1 VHEPIRKIVL
11 KDGTVRYRLV
21 VDVGHDGTGRRRQIT
36 RTYDKQK
43 EARAELSRIRHQ
55 QAGGNYV
62 RPSAVTVSQYLDEYL
77 VGAVRD
83 RRASTKSNYSNAFKP
98 VRERLGSGGCRASL
112 RPTLSSLSTGCL
124 HPAGSERASP
134 ALAWVPDLYASP
146 SVGCG
151 QRSRWLSGRAGSR
164 AMS

>member
-1 VHEPIRKIVL
+1 MHEPIRKIVL

-36 RTYDKQK
+36 RTFDRQK

-55 QAGGNYV
+55 QAEGNYV

-98 VRERLGSGGCRASL
+98 VRERLGER
-112 RPTLSSLSTGCL
+112 TLQSITKADIEQLVDWMLT
-124 HPAGSERASP
+124 
-134 ALAWVPDLYASP
+134 
-146 SVGCG
+146 
-151 QRSRWLSGRAGSR
+151 SGR
-164 AMS
+164 